1 MTVIAYIFLDSDR
14 EALIPLAEQ
23 QEKLDAF
30 AGGKNI
36 RYTEVLVEQS
46 CSVSL
51 PFRERSEGKRL
62 LENVHAG
69 DVVLTMRAEWLLGNP
84 LHALSVLTELKEK
97 EVSFLCVDLGGD
109 VVLKTKR
116 KLRVTEGIAP
126 LVYDL
131 CKALSVSENVKVKG
145 HGEAIR
151 AGKARK
157 KKDGKYL
164 GGPIPFGFRLDA
176 DGRLQT
182 DEKQQAIIVEMQ
194 NLKRD
199 RWSYRNIAKRIQ
211 EEHDLK
217 FSHEGVRRILLKSGL
232 L

>member
-1 MTVIAYIFLDSDR
+1 MTIIAYLFLDTDR
-14 EALIPLAEQ
+14 RTLIPLAEQ
-23 QEKLDAF
+23 QERLDAF
-30 AGGKNI
+30 ASGQNMS
-36 RYTEVLVEQS
+36 YTEVLVEQS
-46 CSVSL
+46 CPVSL

-62 LENVHAG
+62 LENVQAG
-69 DVVLTMRAEWLLGNP
+69 DVVLTIRAEWVLGNP
-84 LHALSVLTELKEK
+84 LDALSLLAELKEK
-97 EVSFLCVDLGGD
+97 KVSLFCVDLDGD

-116 KLRVTEGIAP
+116 QLRVTEGIAP

-131 CKALSVSENVKVKG
+131 CKALSVNVNVKG

-164 GGPIPFGFRLDA
+164 GGPIPFGYGLDA
-176 DGRLQT
+176 EGRLQK
-182 DEKQQAIIVEMQ
+182 DEKQQAIIAEMQ

-217 FSHEGVRRILLKSGL
+217 FSHEGVRRILLKSL